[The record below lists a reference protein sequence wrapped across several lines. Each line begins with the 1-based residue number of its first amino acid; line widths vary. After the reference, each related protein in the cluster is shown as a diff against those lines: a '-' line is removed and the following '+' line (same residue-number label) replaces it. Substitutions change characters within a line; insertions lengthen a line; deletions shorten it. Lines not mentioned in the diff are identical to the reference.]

1 MSLLENKQKIFIRK
15 YMVIK
20 QKVLL
25 LGGAG
30 FLGQGLANVLSNL
43 KIKFEIIDKTNMD
56 LSDTKNVLELSY
68 KIREFSHIFLLAS
81 KIGAELF
88 ENDPYNANIIN
99 RKIYDNV
106 MLAISLSGKTGLK
119 LFYYSTSEV
128 YWNMPSI
135 NAFIDDHM
143 MPGAGIDMNNPR
155 SVYAL
160 TKLYA
165 ERNLLDRLRLLKPN
179 ELDAAIIIRPF
190 NVFGPGQKRG
200 VIYSMIR
207 SGLKD
212 KVIKYADDTTRTF
225 TSLSYISNS
234 TVKLLDRTGFKTINM
249 SDGFSTNMETIAKAI
264 RMFLIWKFNIS
275 NKIILKKLLPDK
287 SIRYRQASNIIYDET
302 KIFEILK
309 ASDDINNLADE
320 IMLEIKKDE

>member
-1 MSLLENKQKIFIRK
+1 MG
-15 YMVIK
+15 IK

-179 ELDAAIIIRPF
+179 ELDTAIIIRPF

-200 VIYSMIR
+200 VVYSMIK
-207 SGLKD
+207 SALKN

-234 TVKLLDRTGFKTINM
+234 TVKLLDRIGFKTINM

-287 SIRYRQASNIIYDET
+287 SIRYRQASNIIYDKT